1 MPQYYILTRPGSNH
15 PLKFGSKAEICNEW
29 AKIKYTMAPDEEYVV
44 KEVRIGIMEELTE
57 EQIKNIVEE
66 DYNRWNGE

>member
-1 MPQYYILTRPGSNH
+1 MAEYYILTRPGFNH

-44 KEVRIGIMEELTE
+44 K
-57 EQIKNIVEE
+57 K
-66 DYNRWNGE
+66 

>member
-1 MPQYYILTRPGSNH
+1 MAEYYILTRPGFNH

-44 KEVRIGIMEELTE
+44 KEITIKIGNELTK
-57 EQIKNIVEE
+57 EQIENVVEK
-66 DYNRWNGE
+66 DYNRRNGE